1 MEVHVMKQC
10 KNILYVAQASIAQGP
25 AMARAVSLA
34 ENNQANLTIID
45 VVPVITAGIGMPP
58 DGPISAELQSA
69 MVSKRRTELES
80 LVAPYQQR
88 RDIQI
93 EVLVGQMFL
102 EVIRAVLRNKYDLLI
117 KPTENPDFVERL
129 FGSNDMHFLRKCP
142 CPVWLTRPDE
152 KSNYGCILAAV
163 DFNLDSQSNTVE
175 QSLNQQILDLASSLA
190 LSDFASLHLVH
201 VWDAPAEMTV
211 RSWADNPNEASM
223 KYVEGERSRHETAFN
238 RLRDQLRDEI
248 GKEAY
253 DHLSPQFHLRRGAA
267 STVIPEMAKQLQAD
281 LVVMGTVA
289 RTGIAGLFIGNTA
302 ETILEQLQCSVLAV
316 KPLGFVS
323 PIKLSE

>member
-1 MEVHVMKQC
+1 MKQF

-25 AMARAVSLA
+25 AVARAVSLA
-34 ENNQANLTIID
+34 ENNQAELTVID
-45 VVPVITAGIGMPP
+45 VVPAIPP
-58 DGPISAELQSA
+58 DSVLLSSGPSSAKLQDFLTTQRREEL
-69 MVSKRRTELES
+69 KS
-80 LVAPYQQR
+80 LVAPFQQR
-88 RDIQI
+88 CNIRI
-93 EVLVGQMFL
+93 EVHTGRIFL
-102 EVIRAVLRNKYDLLI
+102 EAIRAVLRNKHDLLI
-117 KPTENPDFVERL
+117 KPAENPSFVERL
-129 FGSNDMHFLRKCP
+129 FGSNDMHLLRQCP
-142 CPVWLTRPDE
+142 CPVWLTRPDD

-163 DFNLDSQSNTVE
+163 DFNLDNLSDTTN
-175 QSLNQQILDLASSLA
+175 QSLNQLILELASSLA

-211 RSWADNPNEASM
+211 RSWADNPVEASM
-223 KYVEGERSRHETAFN
+223 AYVGGERSRHESAFN
-238 RLRDQLRDEI
+238 RLRDQLRDQI

-253 DHLSPQFHLRRGAA
+253 DHLSPQFHLRRGAD
-267 STVIPEMAKQLQAD
+267 STVIPEVAKQLQAD

-316 KPLGFVS
+316 KPPGFVT